1 MKKKL
6 ALVVGL
12 LCCSILTGTAFA
24 ASNDVK
30 GIVAPKQDTRQVY
43 KVEKMIQVNENNV
56 SKGRGTLHGTMAF
69 VREDATEDDAIK
81 EIGTR
86 LLNRGDYIGVHTL
99 NSEEEAYII
108 ISGTGLYTNSKTETI
123 VTKGDVAMARVGQSH
138 GLRNIGYD
146 PLVFITVIAKN
157 EGNAAVWIDTSG
169 EYSHIREFRGEVAL
183 QREAERQAE
192 VQRAEAQIKQ
202 DAIDKKLAEKKARK
216 EAKERARQEKKAREE
231 AARQAKKNKMPV
243 ADNVSNTV
251 VTPANAADKKNKN
264 DSEKKNRN
272 SQQDKDRNSQ
282 LREAQAEEAVW
293 EAKQKAKISEA
304 NQNSSGDFFAI

>member
-157 EGNAAVWIDTSG
+157 EGNAAVWTDTSG

-216 EAKERARQEKKAREE
+216 EE
-231 AARQAKKNKMPV
+231 
-243 ADNVSNTV
+243 D
-251 VTPANAADKKNKN
+251 
-264 DSEKKNRN
+264 
-272 SQQDKDRNSQ
+272 
-282 LREAQAEEAVW
+282 
-293 EAKQKAKISEA
+293 
-304 NQNSSGDFFAI
+304 